1 MIWYSLA
8 NGFYELAF
16 DIPFLFLQ
24 DMMIQDE
31 NIPRHKIGTVITIL
45 GLFFVIG
52 KFLTGVIEQFLKIS
66 PIILS
71 FASML
76 MLASVIVFIPLI
88 LIEFFGGENLSEAYG
103 LLMFV
108 KVFFVLWGPPIV
120 GAIIDYTGIYKAA
133 FYTSGSFQLLGGLL
147 NSLVFLFQIIPDDD

>member
-1 MIWYSLA
+1 MIEQEEEIYDCHGSNRLYSLFSLLKDKRMIWYSLA

-76 MLASVIVFIPLI
+76 
-88 LIEFFGGENLSEAYG
+88 Y
-103 LLMFV
+103 LLF
-108 KVFFVLWGPPIV
+108 
-120 GAIIDYTGIYKAA
+120 
-133 FYTSGSFQLLGGLL
+133 
-147 NSLVFLFQIIPDDD
+147 